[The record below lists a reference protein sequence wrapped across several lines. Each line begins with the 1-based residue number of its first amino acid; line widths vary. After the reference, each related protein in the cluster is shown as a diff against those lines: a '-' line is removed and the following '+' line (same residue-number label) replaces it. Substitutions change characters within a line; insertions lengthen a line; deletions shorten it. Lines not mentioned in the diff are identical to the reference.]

1 MLDVA
6 FFLLLNCEPE
16 LSSVRLDEVLSYYH
30 TIFTGILREA
40 KIDVDYTWEQMKL
53 EFSQYRLPALLHII
67 SGAPVWCCGPRT
79 NEVSAERLR
88 KAILY
93 AYAIAEL

>member
-6 FFLLLNCEPE
+6 FFLLLNCEPS

-30 TIFTGILREA
+30 EVFTGVLREA
-40 KIDVDYTWEQMKL
+40 KIEIEYTYEQMKA
-53 EFSQYRLPALLHII
+53 EFSQYRCQAILHII

-79 NEVSAERLR
+79 NEASADRLR
-88 KAILY
+88 NVILY
-93 AYAIAEL
+93 AYAIGEL